1 MFNLKHGY
9 LNKKG
14 FTLLELILGIGIMS
28 LLVITFYTILTFN
41 LKVNEKALLEDEI
54 LLNGRYILEYI
65 KGEIN
70 SADKIIVSDKFEG
83 LDGKFPNNIG
93 FVIVK
98 VTRYE
103 KTNPKFKDNIYRE
116 SESSYT
122 TYYFKDNNLIRING
136 KYPSNEFPYV
146 SIFGGYNKLGERLLE
161 SSNIRLEEDNL
172 IHIDL
177 SMGKD
182 GKEIAKFKST
192 IAPRC
197 PLVR

>member
-28 LLVITFYTILTFN
+28 LLIITFYTILTFN

-93 FVIVK
+93 FVIDRKSV
-98 VTRYE
+98 V
-103 KTNPKFKDNIYRE
+103 RE
-116 SESSYT
+116 
-122 TYYFKDNNLIRING
+122 R
-136 KYPSNEFPYV
+136 V
-146 SIFGGYNKLGERLLE
+146 
-161 SSNIRLEEDNL
+161 
-172 IHIDL
+172 
-177 SMGKD
+177 
-182 GKEIAKFKST
+182 
-192 IAPRC
+192 
-197 PLVR
+197 